1 MAQVTRREGK
11 LGVSYTLTANLG
23 RDASGKQIRRHTTY
37 KPPENWSKAR
47 QDREAQ
53 KAADKFEDGIKKGY
67 QLDNRQTFAEFAEY
81 ALELKRREGTREST
95 IEAYRLLLERI
106 NPAIGHMKLI
116 DILPTHLD
124 VFYRQLSETGGR
136 KTQARATAKID
147 LATEMKARGF
157 TQKRLAEIAG
167 ISVNSVA
174 TACKSHV
181 NRDTATKI
189 ANALK
194 VKPEK
199 IFSFE
204 EYSEPLSNKTIL
216 EHHRLIRTILAT
228 AEKKM
233 LVPYNA
239 ADKATPPHHKRKE
252 PNYFQPE
259 TVYKILDAAETESLH
274 HKTFINLAVVTGAR
288 RGEIIG
294 LRWKNI
300 DFDTGVTQI
309 DHSLLYSS
317 KRGIYESDT
326 KTGEHRTVR
335 LPMEVIDLLRQLK
348 IEQAKLQLASG
359 DRWTDTGYVFTQDN
373 GKPTHPTSWAGWL
386 NKFSQKHGLPHINPH
401 AFRHTAASMLI
412 ANGVD
417 DVTVSKYLGHKD
429 PNTTRGY
436 YAHLIEAQKA
446 AAEDTISEV
455 LFRNR
460 A

>member
-1 MAQVTRREGK
+1 M
-11 LGVSYTLTANLG
+11 G
-23 RDASGKQIRRHTTY
+23 RDANGKQIRRHTTY

-53 KAADKFEDGIKKGY
+53 KEADRFEEGLKKGF
-67 QLDNRQTFAEFAEY
+67 QLDNKQTFAEFAEY

-106 NPAIGHMKLI
+106 NPAIGHMRLT

-124 VFYRQLSETGGR
+124 ALYKRLSEAGER

-147 LATEMKARGF
+147 LAAKIKAHGL
-157 TQKRLAEIAG
+157 TQKRLAETAG

-181 NRDTATKI
+181 NRGTAEQI
-189 ANALK
+189 AAALGE
-194 VKPEK
+194 KPEK
-199 IFSFE
+199 LFSFE
-204 EYSEPLSNKTIL
+204 EYGEPLSNKTIL
-216 EHHRLIRTILAT
+216 EHHRLIRTILAM

-233 LVPYNA
+233 VVPYNA

-259 TVYKILDAAETESLH
+259 TVYKILDAVETESLH
-274 HKTFINLAVVTGAR
+274 HKAFINLAVVTGAR

-294 LRWKNI
+294 LKWKNI
-300 DFDTGVTQI
+300 DFDTGIVQI
-309 DHSLLYSS
+309 NHSLLYSS

-335 LPMEVIDLLRQLK
+335 LPREVIDLLRQLK
-348 IEQAKLQLASG
+348 IEQTKLQLVSG
-359 DRWTDTGYVFTQDN
+359 DRWTDTGYIFTQDN

-386 NKFSQKHGLPHINPH
+386 NKFSKKHDLPHINPH
-401 AFRHTAASMLI
+401 AFRHTAASILI

-436 YAHLIEAQKA
+436 YAHLIEAQKV
-446 AAEDTISEV
+446 AAEETISDV